1 MTLMDAIPDSSPKGN
16 AKVTREDWLKLAGE
30 VLIERGVSQVKV
42 LTLANRLGVSRSS
55 FYWYFRSRKDLLDQ
69 LLEGW
74 EGRNTRAVLDHA
86 ARPAGNICRA
96 VMHLF
101 ECFIDPGQF
110 DPRLDFAVREWARLS
125 PLIRA
130 RLDAADA
137 ARANAI
143 RDMFLRHGYEE
154 TEAVTR
160 ARIIYFMQIGYY
172 ALVEN
177 EPFETRFSM
186 LQPYLAAFTGEEP
199 DPAEMWRFLEVAR
212 GLLAKRGESV
222 RHGCRASGSIH
233 PERGGVRGG

>member
-1 MTLMDAIPDSSPKGN
+1 MDTAPDAPAPDAPTKGN
-16 AKVTREDWLKLAGE
+16 VKVTREDWLKLAGE

-42 LTLANRLGVSRSS
+42 LTLANSLGVSRSS

-74 EGRNTRAVLDHA
+74 EGQNTRAVLDHA

-101 ECFIDPGQF
+101 ECFIDPNQF
-110 DPRLDFAVREWARLS
+110 DPRLDFAVREWARRS
-125 PLIRA
+125 PAVRA

-137 ARANAI
+137 ARVNAI
-143 RDMFLRHGYEE
+143 RDMFLRHGFEDA
-154 TEAVTR
+154 EAFTR

-177 EPFETRFSM
+177 EPFETRFTL
-186 LQPYLAAFTGEEP
+186 LQTYLVAYTSEEP
-199 DPAEMWRFLEVAR
+199 DPAEMWEFLELAR
-212 GLLAKRGESV
+212 RLLQ
-222 RHGCRASGSIH
+222 
-233 PERGGVRGG
+233 P

>member
-1 MTLMDAIPDSSPKGN
+1 V
-16 AKVTREDWLKLAGE
+16 KVTREDWLKLAGE

-42 LTLANRLGVSRSS
+42 LTLANSLGVSRSS

-74 EGRNTRAVLDHA
+74 EGQNTRAVLDHA

-101 ECFIDPGQF
+101 ECFIDPKQF
-110 DPRLDFAVREWARLS
+110 DPRLDFAVREWARRS
-125 PLIRA
+125 PAVRA

-137 ARANAI
+137 ARVNAI
-143 RDMFLRHGYEE
+143 RDMFLRHGFEDA
-154 TEAVTR
+154 EAFTR

-177 EPFETRFSM
+177 EPFETRFTL
-186 LQPYLAAFTGEEP
+186 LQTYLVAYTSEEP
-199 DPAEMWRFLEVAR
+199 DPAEMWEFLELAR
-212 GLLAKRGESV
+212 RLLQ
-222 RHGCRASGSIH
+222 
-233 PERGGVRGG
+233 P